1 LRVLESNMNQRDIK
15 NIREDLDRIESKYQV
30 LGSAMNNPKYSWN
43 FYSIEDLKDILKEV
57 DSFHKAD
64 LQKAQSWANIELNRI
79 STPGSF
85 GIDQLNFGWH
95 DLIYKTNKVLMI
107 KEYLPELIKKRERD
121 RDEVLEDIK
130 DVRELVAKSYES
142 DSDPLVRLSLERL
155 TKKITRLKPVF
166 KDVTEEM
173 SELKRDLERA
183 QEFLPKVKN
192 KLRKWFRLADQQAS
206 IRVASRHLKK

>member
-1 LRVLESNMNQRDIK
+1 MNQRDIK

-206 IRVASRHLKK
+206 IRVSSRHLKK

>member
-1 LRVLESNMNQRDIK
+1 
-15 NIREDLDRIESKYQV
+15 
-30 LGSAMNNPKYSWN
+30 MNNPKYSWN
-43 FYSIEDLKDILKEV
+43 FYSIEDLKDILKEI

-64 LQKAQSWANIELNRI
+64 LKKAQSWANIELNRI
-79 STPGSF
+79 STPGDY

-95 DLIYKTNKVLMI
+95 DLIYKTDKVLMI
-107 KEYLPELIKKRERD
+107 KKYLPELIKKRERD

-142 DSDPLVRLSLERL
+142 DSDPLVRLSLENL

-173 SELKRDLERA
+173 SELKRDLERS
-183 QEFLPKVKN
+183 QELLPKVKN

-206 IRVASRHLKK
+206 MRVASRHLKK